1 MYDGNQS
8 DSCWDIS
15 IWINTDNDNIH
26 YTATV
31 KLFFNV
37 CSFYVVLFVS
47 VSDQMHKLDQIPC
60 PATNMKTSP
69 EANAQEKP

>member
-1 MYDGNQS
+1 MMA
-8 DSCWDIS
+8 
-15 IWINTDNDNIH
+15 INPIAVEIFPSGSTLTYNNIH

-37 CSFYVVLFVS
+37 CSFFVVLFVS